1 MQFIYGFGESSWNE
15 VNICDLTNTMQVKSP
30 DRYIAIKKY
39 FQIYSSSKDPRKNRR
54 VVFTAENNSREL
66 ICFWFSICLSF
77 NYIVLLD
84 WHSLII
90 WSIGSES
97 AQIQCVKG
105 YNNFAGMCTFFSK
118 IHLFSLVLTSQII
131 QSPNFPK

>member
-39 FQIYSSSKDPRKNRR
+39 FQIYSSSKNPRKYRR

-77 NYIVLLD
+77 NYIILLD

-97 AQIQCVKG
+97 AQIQAITILLG
-105 YNNFAGMCTFFSK
+105 FFSK